1 MKELQCRQK
10 KLLQYLLKYN
20 DFKPVKHF
28 AELLSCSDKTIRN
41 DLKYFAQQDIE
52 IEKISNRGV
61 KISDR
66 YKSFIS
72 NLLEESS
79 IDDEKEDRIELS
91 TEQRRMKILFD
102 LLNNAK
108 LSIQILSD
116 TYFVSKT
123 SIVNDFKVIEEKLN
137 VYNLKLKKDVSGTKI
152 IGEETNIRKALVD
165 ILNQMI
171 KYNNNSVKQVCSRI
185 DGDTLKELEEHFGKT
200 NVKKVEE
207 IIEQAEKFLNYKITE
222 PYYINLV
229 THILILITR
238 IKQDKTI
245 YSKIEKTSKFSNKDF
260 YKASINMGHDI
271 EKTFSVILN
280 EAEISYIYRYLT
292 SSGGIKE
299 TKKIDALDDEYVR
312 SVADDIIDT
321 CIKIFPINFQF
332 NESLYKAL
340 LLHLRPMLN
349 RIKYKIFIKNPIL
362 DDVKLEFPELMIL
375 LKLVMTK
382 MELKYN
388 LSKISEDEIAYLTVY
403 FQSAIEE
410 VINKKSVVI
419 VCSSGVG
426 TSHLLEKRIRKYFP
440 EWNIVDV
447 VSAKQLENVISLN
460 KVDLVIAT
468 VNLHMPIDKPVAYV
482 SALFNKTDERR
493 IRESF
498 MKQIPL
504 NDEQKIKTFE
514 IKEKIQ
520 IQECM
525 NNSTFRKN
533 IQIESILDINVY
545 ESNKEYSKVVLVNN
559 KTKDIKV
566 QDMYVFIKEKN
577 LSDELIKDI
586 YFWILDNI

>member
-1 MKELQCRQK
+1 M
-10 KLLQYLLKYN
+10 
-20 DFKPVKHF
+20 
-28 AELLSCSDKTIRN
+28 LSCSDKTIRN
-41 DLKYFAQQDIE
+41 DLKYLSQQDIA
-52 IEKISNRGV
+52 IEKISNRGIR
-61 KISDR
+61 ISDR
-66 YKSFIS
+66 HKSFIS
-72 NLLEESS
+72 NLLEECSL
-79 IDDEKEDRIELS
+79 DNEKEEKIELS

-137 VYNLKLKKDVSGTKI
+137 VYNLKLKKDISGTKI

-171 KYNNNSVKQVCSRI
+171 KYNNNSAKQVYSRI
-185 DGDTLKELEEHFGKT
+185 DGDTLKELEEHFGKI
-200 NVKKVEE
+200 NVKKVEK

-245 YSKIEKTSKFSNKDF
+245 YSKIEKINKFSNKDF
-260 YKASINMGHDI
+260 YKASINMGQDI
-271 EKTFSVILN
+271 EKTFSVTLN
-280 EAEISYIYRYLT
+280 KAEISYIYRYLT

-299 TKKIDALDDEYVR
+299 TKNIDDVDDEYAKLI
-312 SVADDIIDT
+312 ADDIINT
-321 CIKIFPINFQF
+321 CVKIFPIKFNF

-340 LLHLRPMLN
+340 LLHLRPLLN

-382 MELKYN
+382 MELKYD

-447 VSAKQLENVISLN
+447 VSAKQLENVVSLN

-504 NDEQKIKTFE
+504 NDEQKIKTFAV
-514 IKEKIQ
+514 KEKTQ
-520 IQECM
+520 IVKCI
-525 NNSTFRKN
+525 NNSVLKKH
-533 IQIESILDINVY
+533 IQIESILDINIY
-545 ESNKEYSKVVLVNN
+545 ENNQEKSNIILVNN
-559 KTKDIKV
+559 KIKDIKI
-566 QDMYVFIKEKN
+566 QDMYVFIQEKE
-577 LSDELIKDI
+577 LTDELINDI